1 MRRTLI
7 ALSLLAL
14 SVPSIQASAQEI
26 SARDASI
33 RLGGRMHAQYSAS
46 SVSEAENDFFF
57 RRVRLIADI
66 SVTDFFSA
74 RIQPDFAGGQT
85 QLQDAYVRF
94 NFSDGFRLFMGQF
107 KRAFDLFELSSSTDL
122 SLIERDGRVEGVSS
136 CAGVGGACSYS
147 RLTEKLG
154 FAGRDQGV
162 KLELSGDKVSFQGT
176 ATNGTGIN
184 TSDENDAKSYSG
196 RLSVEAAD
204 NVTISGQFAV
214 HDYLDDDDEN
224 VYAPAWG
231 ADVEIGG
238 WRDGLHLQAGLAS
251 GDNWKDLDASGEAV
265 PFMAYQGVLSYFVPL
280 EHDRWSGVEPLAR
293 VSFADPNGDT
303 DDDGA
308 VIFTPGLMLYVQG
321 KNKIG
326 FNVDVFSPQT
336 GDTEYS
342 FKMQAF
348 LYF

>member
-1 MRRTLI
+1 MRRIVT
-7 ALSLLAL
+7 ALSLVAL
-14 SVPSIQASAQEI
+14 SLPSAQASAQEI
-26 SARDASI
+26 SARSADI
-33 RLGGRMHAQYSAS
+33 RLGGRMHTQYSAS
-46 SVSEAENDFFF
+46 SVGEAENDFFF
-57 RRVRLIADI
+57 RRVRLILDVD
-66 SVTDFFSA
+66 VTDFFTA
-74 RIQPDFAGGQT
+74 RIQPDFAGGET

-94 NFSDGFRLFMGQF
+94 NVSDAFRLSVGQF
-107 KRAFDLFELSSSTDL
+107 KRAFDLFELASSTDL

-162 KLELSGDKVSFQGT
+162 KIELSGDRVSFQGT

-196 RLSVEAAD
+196 RISVEASD
-204 NVTISGQFAV
+204 NVTVSGQVAV
-214 HDYLDDDDEN
+214 HDYLDDDNEN
-224 VYAPAWG
+224 AYAPAWA
-231 ADVEIGG
+231 ADVEVGG
-238 WRDGLHLQAGLAS
+238 WRDGLHVQAGLAS
-251 GDNWKDLDASGEAV
+251 GDNWKELDASGEAV
-265 PFMAYQGVLSYFVPL
+265 PFMAYQGVLSYYVPL
-280 EHDRWSGVEPLAR
+280 EGPRWVGVEPLAR
-293 VSFADPNGDT
+293 VSFADPNGDE

-326 FNVDVFSPQT
+326 FNLDVFSPQT

-342 FKMQAF
+342 FKVQAF

>member
-1 MRRTLI
+1 MRRLLI
-7 ALSLLAL
+7 ALSGVAL
-14 SVPSIQASAQEI
+14 SLPAAQLSAQEI
-26 SARDASI
+26 SARAADI
-33 RLGGRMHAQYSAS
+33 RLGGRLHAQYSAS
-46 SVSEAENDFFF
+46 SVGEAENDFFF

-66 SVTDFFSA
+66 NVTDFFSA
-74 RIQPDFAGGQT
+74 RVQPDFAGGKAA
-85 QLQDAYVRF
+85 LQDAYVRF
-94 NFSDGFRLFMGQF
+94 NVSDGFRVSMGQF

-136 CAGVGGACSYS
+136 CTGVGGACSYS

-162 KLELSGDKVSFQGT
+162 KVEISGDAVSFQGT
-176 ATNGTGIN
+176 ITNGTGIN

-196 RLSVEAAD
+196 RLSVDASD
-204 NVTISGQFAV
+204 NVVLSGQFAV
-214 HDYLDDDDEN
+214 HDYLDGDEN
-224 VYAPAWG
+224 VYAPAWA
-231 ADVEIGG
+231 ADVEVGG
-238 WRDGLHLQAGLAS
+238 WRDGLHLQAGIAS
-251 GDNWKDLDASGEAV
+251 GDNWKELDASGDAV
-265 PFMAYQGVLSYFVPL
+265 PFMAYQGVLSYYVPL
-280 EHDRWSGVEPLAR
+280 DDPRWAGVEPLAR
-293 VSFADPNGDT
+293 VSFADPNGDA

-326 FNVDVFSPQT
+326 FNLDVFSPQT

-342 FKMQAF
+342 FKVQAF

>member
-1 MRRTLI
+1 MRRYCLV
-7 ALSLLAL
+7 LLAVAL
-14 SVPSIQASAQEI
+14 AYPAVPTSAQEI
-26 SARDASI
+26 SARAADI
-33 RLGGRMHAQYSAS
+33 RLGGRLHAQYSAS

-66 SVTDFFSA
+66 TVTDFFSA
-74 RIQPDFAGGQT
+74 RVQPDFAGGET

-94 NFSDGFRLFMGQF
+94 NVSDAFGVSIGQF

-122 SLIERDGRVEGVSS
+122 SIIERDGRVEGVGG

-147 RLTEKLG
+147 RLTEKLE

-162 KLELSGDKVSFQGT
+162 KLELSGERVAFMAT

-196 RLSVEAAD
+196 RLSVDAGD
-204 NVTISGQFAV
+204 NVTLSGQVAV
-214 HDYLDDDDEN
+214 HDYLDGEDN
-224 VYAPAWG
+224 AYAPAWG
-231 ADVEIGG
+231 ADIEVGG

-251 GDNWKDLDASGEAV
+251 GDNWKELNAGGEAV
-265 PFMAYQGVLSYFVPL
+265 PFMAYQGLLSYYVPL
-280 EHDRWSGVEPLAR
+280 EGPRWAGIEPLAR
-293 VSFADPNGDT
+293 VSFADPNSDAA
-303 DDDGA
+303 DDGA
-308 VIFTPGLMLYVQG
+308 VIVTPGLMLYVQG
-321 KNKIG
+321 RNKIG

>member
-1 MRRTLI
+1 MRRSLI
-7 ALSLLAL
+7 ALPLLAL
-14 SVPSIQASAQEI
+14 SFPSVQASAQEI

-33 RLGGRMHAQYSAS
+33 RIGGRMHAQYSAS
-46 SVSEAENDFFF
+46 SVGEAENDFFF
-57 RRVRLIADI
+57 RRVRLILDI
-66 SVTDFFSA
+66 NVTDFFSA
-74 RIQPDFAGGQT
+74 RVQPDFAGGET

-94 NFSDGFRLFMGQF
+94 NVSDGFRLSMGQF
-107 KRAFDLFELSSSTDL
+107 KRAFDLFELASSTDL
-122 SLIERDGRVEGVSS
+122 SIIERDARVEGVNS
-136 CAGVGGACSYS
+136 CTGVGGACSYS

-162 KLELSGDKVSFQGT
+162 RLEVSGDRVSFLGS

-184 TSDENDAKSYSG
+184 KSDENDAKSYSG
-196 RLSVEAAD
+196 RLSVEAHD
-204 NVTISGQFAV
+204 DVTISGQVAV
-214 HDYLDDDDEN
+214 HDYLDEDNEN

-231 ADVEIGG
+231 ADIEVGG

-251 GDNWKDLDASGEAV
+251 GDNWKELNAAGEAV
-265 PFMAYQGVLSYFVPL
+265 PFMAYQGVLSYYVPL
-280 EHDRWSGVEPLAR
+280 DDPRWAGIEPLAR
-293 VSFADPNGDT
+293 VSFADPNGNA

-308 VIFTPGLMLYVQG
+308 VIFTPGLMLYIQG

>member
-1 MRRTLI
+1 MRRIFI
-7 ALSLLAL
+7 ALSLVTLGTPPVEA
-14 SVPSIQASAQEI
+14 AAQEI
-26 SARDASI
+26 SARYADV

-46 SVSEAENDFFF
+46 SVSGAENDFFF
-57 RRVRLIADI
+57 RRVRLTADVN
-66 SVTDFFSA
+66 VTDFFSA
-74 RIQPDFAGGQT
+74 RIQPDFAGGET
-85 QLQDAYVRF
+85 QLHDAYVRF
-94 NFSDGFRLFMGQF
+94 NFSDGFRFSMGQF
-107 KRAFDLFELSSSTDL
+107 KRAFDLFELASSNDL
-122 SLIERDGRVEGVSS
+122 SLIERDARVEGVNS
-136 CAGVGGACSYS
+136 CAGVGGTCSYA

-162 KLELSGDKVSFQGT
+162 KLELSGGRVSFLGT

-196 RLSVEAAD
+196 RLSVEAGD
-204 NVTISGQFAV
+204 NVTVSGQVAV
-214 HDYLDDDDEN
+214 HDYLTADDEN
-224 VYAPAWG
+224 EYAPAWG
-231 ADVEIGG
+231 ADVEVGD

-251 GDNWKDLDASGEAV
+251 GDNWKELDAGGEAA
-265 PFMAYQGVLSYFVPL
+265 PFMAYQGMLSYYVPL
-280 EHDRWSGVEPLAR
+280 DDPRWSGVEPLAR
-293 VSFADPNGDT
+293 VSFADPNGDA

-321 KNKIG
+321 RNKIG
-326 FNVDVFSPQT
+326 FNLDMFSPQT

>member
-1 MRRTLI
+1 MRRTLT
-7 ALSLLAL
+7 ALSMVAL
-14 SVPSIQASAQEI
+14 SFPCLPASAQEI

-46 SVSEAENDFFF
+46 SVGGAENDFFF
-57 RRVRLIADI
+57 RRVRLILDI
-66 SVTDFFSA
+66 DVTDFFSA
-74 RIQPDFAGGQT
+74 RVQPDFAGGET

-94 NFSDGFRLFMGQF
+94 NIADGFRFSMGQF

-122 SLIERDGRVEGVSS
+122 SLIERDGRVEGVNS

-162 KLELSGDKVSFQGT
+162 KVELSGDRVSFQGT

-196 RLSVEAAD
+196 RLSVEASD
-204 NVTISGQFAV
+204 NVTISGQVAV
-214 HDYLDDDDEN
+214 HDYLDEDNEN

-231 ADVEIGG
+231 ADVQVGS
-238 WRDGLHLQAGLAS
+238 WRNGLLLQAGLAS
-251 GDNWKDLDASGEAV
+251 GDNWKELDAAGDAV
-265 PFMAYQGVLSYFVPL
+265 PFMAYQGVLSYYVPL
-280 EHDRWSGVEPLAR
+280 DGPRFSGVEPLAR
-293 VSFADPNGDT
+293 VSIADPNGDA

>member
-1 MRRTLI
+1 MRRLLI
-7 ALSLLAL
+7 ALTGTVLSLQPMQGA
-14 SVPSIQASAQEI
+14 AQEI
-26 SARDASI
+26 SARNADI
-33 RLGGRMHAQYSAS
+33 RIGGRLHSQYSVS
-46 SVSEAENDFFF
+46 SVESAEDDFFF

-74 RIQPDFAGGQT
+74 RVQPDFAGGQT

-94 NFSDGFRLFMGQF
+94 NFSDAFRVSMGQF

-122 SLIERDGRVEGVSS
+122 SLIERDGRVEGVGG
-136 CAGVGGACSYS
+136 CPGVGGACSYS
-147 RLTEKLG
+147 RLTEKLA

-162 KLELSGDKVSFQGT
+162 KVEISGDRVAFQGT
-176 ATNGTGIN
+176 VTNGTGIN

-196 RLSVEAAD
+196 RLSFDVSD
-204 NVTISGQFAV
+204 LITISGQVGV
-214 HDYLDDDDEN
+214 HDYLDPNEEAT
-224 VYAPAWG
+224 YAPAFG

-238 WRDGLHLQAGLAS
+238 WRDGLHVQAAVAA
-251 GDNWKDLDASGEAV
+251 GDNWQVLNPSDEPVS
-265 PFMAYQGVLSYFVPL
+265 FTTYQGVASYYVPL
-280 EHDRWSGVEPLAR
+280 DGPRMVGVEPLAR
-293 VSFADPNGDT
+293 LSFADPNRDG

-326 FNVDVFSPQT
+326 FNVDIFSPQA

-342 FKMQAF
+342 MKVQAF